1 MLYVGVLD
9 TDIWHEWYHK
19 ALFGD
24 GLTPSYGKKKT
35 YRNTCIYLEETQFD
49 FFFVV
54 QKGYKS
60 LAVMNKYIFGL
71 FCYNLQH
78 VFFLVLHFACI
89 INIIWPDV
97 MALFLMLWLFFR
109 NYEVNE
115 ECNIEGFLKQAAK
128 EIDAMELKK
137 DNNKNQSVHEKC
149 TCNLL
154 WNRSMIDEFDWIL
167 VSVS

>member
-24 GLTPSYGKKKT
+24 GLTPSYGKKKNLQK
-35 YRNTCIYLEETQFD
+35 YMYIFRRNTIL
-49 FFFVV
+49 FFVVV

-78 VFFLVLHFACI
+78 VFFLVQHFPCI

-97 MALFLMLWLFFR
+97 MALFLILWLFFR